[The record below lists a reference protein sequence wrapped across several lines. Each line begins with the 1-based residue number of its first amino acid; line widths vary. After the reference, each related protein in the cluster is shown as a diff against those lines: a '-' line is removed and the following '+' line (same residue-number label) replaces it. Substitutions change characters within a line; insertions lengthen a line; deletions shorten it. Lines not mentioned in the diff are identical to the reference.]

1 MATRYILICLSL
13 VSWSLAIAQSG
24 RDSGKAWF
32 PIQPNP
38 APRAVMPQA
47 DVPPSTLL
55 FQQSIEELERRAS
68 ESTQMFQALENR
80 IPQIPN
86 RDASVLKNQATD
98 LVTSPRK
105 EDGFRY
111 FLAGRY
117 FWRGENGYPRDVSI
131 AIVLLRRAVQ
141 AEYPPAI
148 YQLGKLYLTG
158 SGVQM
163 NEQVGVEL
171 MRRARRLGAS
181 DNEADLM
188 KNGLLY

>member
-1 MATRYILICLSL
+1 MAKLYILIGLTL
-13 VSWSLAIAQSG
+13 VSWNLAIAQSG

-38 APRAVMPQA
+38 APRAVTPQTE
-47 DVPPSTLL
+47 VTPSTLY

-80 IPQIPN
+80 IPLIPN
-86 RDASVLKNQATD
+86 RDTSVLKNQAPD
-98 LVTSPRK
+98 LGTSPRR

-117 FWRGENGYPRDVSI
+117 LWRGENGYPKDVSI

-158 SGVQM
+158 SGVPM

-181 DNEADLM
+181 DNEAELTR
-188 KNGLLY
+188 NGLLY